1 MSRYQAMVYVCL
13 PMAEVLAMDGSPRNS
28 TTRTSGRFLEKFWKQ
43 TQAGDLLNACQVIPA
58 GQGGW

>member
-1 MSRYQAMVYVCL
+1 MVYVCL